1 MAVIL
6 INLDMWLEQGY
17 RLLRQALAINL
28 LKQLDEFLSVYHALI
43 NLLVVLLQFR
53 KHLVD
58 FGLKARLE
66 AFNAFGVDQV
76 QNLQAALWLGLDH
89 VWYLWFAVVWFGC
102 YLTFYISL
110 FFRLLLYVWR
120 FSWGWWPKVLH
131 QSLQI
136 YKLDRIRKLRF
147 AKHAHQAVYLDL
159 CKLLHANFI
168 ASRDKVIGRHDLNVC
183 LSFELR

>member
-89 VWYLWFAVVWFGC
+89 V
-102 YLTFYISL
+102 
-110 FFRLLLYVWR
+110 
-120 FSWGWWPKVLH
+120 
-131 QSLQI
+131 
-136 YKLDRIRKLRF
+136 
-147 AKHAHQAVYLDL
+147 
-159 CKLLHANFI
+159 
-168 ASRDKVIGRHDLNVC
+168 
-183 LSFELR
+183 

>member
-43 NLLVVLLQFR
+43 NLLVVLLQFC

-89 VWYLWFAVVWFGC
+89 V
-102 YLTFYISL
+102 
-110 FFRLLLYVWR
+110 
-120 FSWGWWPKVLH
+120 
-131 QSLQI
+131 
-136 YKLDRIRKLRF
+136 
-147 AKHAHQAVYLDL
+147 
-159 CKLLHANFI
+159 
-168 ASRDKVIGRHDLNVC
+168 
-183 LSFELR
+183 